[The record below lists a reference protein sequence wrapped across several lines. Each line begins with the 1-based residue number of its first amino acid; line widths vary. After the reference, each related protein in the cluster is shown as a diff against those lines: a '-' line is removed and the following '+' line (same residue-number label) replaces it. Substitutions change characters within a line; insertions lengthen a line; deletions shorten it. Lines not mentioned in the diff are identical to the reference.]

1 MQTDSA
7 SLLEMFRTELNNL
20 ERPSLNNLKFVAG
33 YRLTLWQHQKS
44 IVRPIKDNWRNAFV
58 EAAGELN
65 AEVAAAAFD
74 SAWLE
79 LYGRPGLN
87 DRAAISDIC
96 YLDAEAML
104 IETAAVFE
112 AVEYTAKDI
121 IYLASGGDSNRK
133 ELTAKCVVLEALSG
147 AFRRI
152 DESYRQKFGLK

>member
-33 YRLTLWQHQKS
+33 YRLTLWQQQKS
-44 IVRPIKDNWRNAFV
+44 IMCPIKDNWRNAFI

-96 YLDAEAML
+96 YLDAESML
-104 IETAAVFE
+104 IETEAVFE
-112 AVEYTAKDI
+112 AVEYTAKDV
-121 IYLASGGDSNRK
+121 IYLVSGGDSNRK
-133 ELTAKCVVLEALSG
+133 ELTAKCVILEALSW

-152 DESYRQKFGLK
+152 DESYRQKFGLT

>member
-44 IVRPIKDNWRNAFV
+44 IGRPIKDNWRNAFV

-96 YLDAEAML
+96 YLDAESML
-104 IETAAVFE
+104 IETAAVFD
-112 AVEYTAKDI
+112 AVKYTAKDFSCMASSSSFDREE
-121 IYLASGGDSNRK
+121 LA
-133 ELTAKCVVLEALSG
+133 AKCVVLEALAG